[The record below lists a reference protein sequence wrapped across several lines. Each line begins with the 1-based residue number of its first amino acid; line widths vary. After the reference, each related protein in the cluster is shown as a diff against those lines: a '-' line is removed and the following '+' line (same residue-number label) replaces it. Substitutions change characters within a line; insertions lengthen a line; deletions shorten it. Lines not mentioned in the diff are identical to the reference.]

1 MELEVLRVSKST
13 DDSVSLWFKKDSN
26 LTSYKSGQHGV
37 FSFSIGE
44 HKLIR
49 TYSFHTSPNIDDEVA
64 ITVRV
69 VEGGLVSNFLTNT
82 SVDEIKLSLEKI
94 EGGFTLEPS
103 KDIKRHLIMFAG
115 GSGITPIFSMI
126 RSLLHDEQRSTVSL
140 IYSNKT
146 YNKIIFNEE
155 LQTLEAEFP
164 TRLKVYHV
172 ITQDEDVPAE
182 FPVFYK
188 GRLSKLIVKK
198 IIKTI
203 LADVNY
209 HVEYYLCGP
218 YLFMQLVE
226 ETIRTIGS
234 DHLTINKEH
243 FFIPD
248 QTPAFDHTA
257 LPDRDVVLLINDKEM
272 TITVKSGK
280 SILQASLESGVQVP
294 YSCTEG
300 QCGTCRA
307 KLVSGEVKL
316 RKNHILTNEELKDGQ
331 ILLCQGFPVSDGII
345 IKTSL

>member
-1 MELEVLRVSKST
+1 
-13 DDSVSLWFKKDSN
+13 LWFKRDSN
-26 LTSYKSGQHGV
+26 LTSYKPGQHGV
-37 FSFSIGE
+37 FSFSVGE
-44 HKLIR
+44 NNLTR
-49 TYSFHTSPNIDDEVA
+49 TYSFHTSPHVDDEVA
-64 ITVRV
+64 ITIRA

-82 SVDEIKLSLEKI
+82 SPDRIQISLEKI

-103 KDIKRHLIMFAG
+103 QDVKRHLIMFAG
-115 GSGITPIFSMI
+115 GSGITPIFSMV
-126 RSLLHDEQRSTVSL
+126 RSLLHNEPSSTVSL

-146 YNKIIFNEE
+146 YNKIIFNKE

-164 TRLKVYHV
+164 TQLKVYHV
-172 ITQDEDVPAE
+172 ITQDENVPAD

-203 LADVNY
+203 LAEVSY

-218 YLFMQLVE
+218 YLFMQLIE
-226 ETIRTIGS
+226 ETIRVIGA
-234 DHLTINKEH
+234 HRPNINKEH

-248 QTPAFDHTA
+248 QTPAFDPAT
-257 LPDRDVVLLINDKEM
+257 LPDREIILLIKDMERA
-272 TITVKSGK
+272 ITVKSGR
-280 SILQASLESGVQVP
+280 SILQASLESGIQVP

-307 KLVSGEVKL
+307 KLIGGEVKL
-316 RKNHILTNEELKDGQ
+316 RKNHILTDAELNDGQ
-331 ILLCQGFPVSDGII
+331 ILLCQGFPVSDGIT